1 MLNRRNHREAA
12 KGKTLSTNKMR
23 GKEKRATHGDNERSR
38 RSRRWRGRSV
48 PGILIELYTRRSRVG
63 VGVGVVGG

>member
-23 GKEKRATHGDNERSR
+23 RKEERERDTETTRGHG
-38 RSRRWRGRSV
+38 
-48 PGILIELYTRRSRVG
+48 G
-63 VGVGVVGG
+63 VGGGGGEVFLVF